1 MRYRILIFDL
11 DGTLF
16 RSFRKG
22 FECCLD
28 AAATLELEVNEA
40 IVATLT
46 KYWGSPTEELVKMCW
61 PEAGKDAYV
70 PFQKALNRMN
80 ETVTMPIFD
89 GVRDALGLLREKRC
103 VLNAYTGRNRK
114 GTGKVIVEGGIREV
128 FTVVRCKD
136 DVKNGKPHPEGLFRI
151 IDPLRRVGLSQDD
164 MLLVGDGIISD
175 MQCADAAGIPFLAV
189 AEDDNLSREH
199 FLEAG
204 VRNDFIIDS
213 VRDLPAW
220 LEA

>member
-16 RSFRKG
+16 RSFRPG
-22 FECCLD
+22 LACCLD
-28 AAATLELEVNEA
+28 TASTLKLEVTEGT
-40 IVATLT
+40 VAMLT
-46 KYWGSPTEELVKMCW
+46 KYWGSPTEGLVKLCW
-61 PEAGKDAYV
+61 PEACKDAHV

-80 ETVTMPIFD
+80 ETVTMPIFG
-89 GVRDALGLLREKRC
+89 GVADALGLLREKRC

-114 GTGKVIVEGGIREV
+114 GADKVLVEGGIREA

-151 IDPLRRVGLSQDD
+151 IDPLLRVGLSPDD

-175 MQCADAAGIPFLAV
+175 LQCAEAAGIPFLAV
-189 AEDDNLSREH
+189 AEDDNTSREH

-204 VRNDFIIDS
+204 VRDDFIIDS